1 MPAKVR
7 SEELRAAAHRLRD
20 EAAENLRKA
29 ADQLRAPER
38 QYSVEMAFDAYTTA
52 AAYRE
57 YASAMEQ
64 EFRLLEQAA
73 RELAEALAR
82 TADDYDA
89 ADQRSAQRLR
99 GTA

>member
-1 MPAKVR
+1 MPVKV
-7 SEELRAAAHRLRD
+7 SSAELRAAADKLRE
-20 EAAENLRKA
+20 EAAENLRRA

-38 QYSVEMAFDAYTTA
+38 LYSVEAAFDTYTTA

-64 EFRLLEQAA
+64 EFRLLDQAA
-73 RELAEALAR
+73 RELADALVR

-89 ADQRSAQRLR
+89 ADRRSAQRLGGR
-99 GTA
+99 G